1 MRKQVVSVHAKKK
14 TRTLE
19 NDATRKNICKF
30 ELLNNIMT
38 TATKYQISDPKESV
52 VKDLFNPYNVGAKP
66 FLKWAGGK
74 GQLLD
79 KFQELYPEK
88 LKRKK
93 IKNFYEPFLGSGAV
107 FFDIA
112 QKYDIESAFLFDIND
127 ELILTYKVIQK
138 DVSKLIDFLYRYQ
151 KTYLK
156 LDKVKR
162 QEFFYDQRINYNLQR
177 FNIDYD
183 KYSESW
189 FPRAAQLIFLNRT
202 CFNGLYRVNLKGEFN
217 SPVGD
222 YDNPK
227 ICDEQNLIAV
237 NKVLEIAEI
246 KKADF
251 KEIVTDLKSNSFVY
265 FDPPYRPISKTASFK
280 AYSKQGF
287 ADTEQFQLAQL
298 FKQIDF
304 EGSKVMLSNSDP
316 KNNDPNDNF
325 FDEMYN
331 EFNIVRVPARRMINS
346 NALKR
351 GEINEIIFFYLGVPL
366 RVWLSAVSPRFAS
379 LHCGLS
385 TYIPNA
391 KAA

>member
-1 MRKQVVSVHAKKK
+1 MLKKYSNNENEVIQNIFRKYGNSN
-14 TRTLE
+14 R
-19 NDATRKNICKF
+19 
-30 ELLNNIMT
+30 IM
-38 TATKYQISDPKESV
+38 AIETKYQTSETTESV
-52 VKDLFNPYNVGAKP
+52 VQDLFNPYNVGAKP

-79 KFQELYPEK
+79 RFQELYPEK

-112 QKYDIESAFLFDIND
+112 QKYDIENAFLYDINE

-162 QEFFYDQRINYNLQR
+162 QEFFYDQRTNYNLQR
-177 FNIDYD
+177 FNIDFE

-202 CFNGLYRVNLKGEFN
+202 CFNGLYRVNSKGEFN

-222 YDNPK
+222 YDNPT
-227 ICDEQNLIAV
+227 ICDEHNLLTV

-251 KEIVTDLKSNSFVY
+251 KDIVKDLKSDSFVY
-265 FDPPYRPISKTASFK
+265 FDPPYRSISKTASFK

-287 ADTEQFQLAQL
+287 ADSEQLQLAQL
-298 FKQIDF
+298 FKQLDS
-304 EGSKVMLSNSDP
+304 EGSNVMLSNSDP
-316 KNNDPNDNF
+316 KNNDPDDNF
-325 FDEMYN
+325 FDELYN

-346 NALKR
+346 DPTKR
-351 GEINEIIFFYLGVPL
+351 GKINEIVVTNYAI
-366 RVWLSAVSPRFAS
+366 A
-379 LHCGLS
+379 
-385 TYIPNA
+385 
-391 KAA
+391 